1 MTREARPPLH
11 ETQPPPERPGPLIV
25 SGGGTTMVAT
35 DELLAQAGMMQ
46 LVCGAAQCWQE
57 QLRCARSLDS
67 APAPAWRPGDAGL
80 ELYAV
85 SRAVDAIEERTRE
98 LVNALRLAA
107 EGYGLAER
115 RVELLARLS
124 AAGFASALGYLAP
137 FAALMAVPAL
147 TSAALGWLLA
157 SLVTG
162 LTPGDAVGRLENRVE
177 RNPRL
182 LTNPVIVAALRALA
196 SSGDDAAAGA
206 LRVPLSLSLVLG
218 DDGARI
224 FGLASTAAGLL
235 TVART
240 TGALRE
246 TPVGARR
253 TSTGPRSP
261 PPSGLADLARRI
273 PAATGTDPQ
282 VRIERY
288 GGTVRRA
295 WVVYVGGTAAWS
307 PVAGADPWDLTSNI
321 TAVAEQSSGSYR
333 AVVEAMREAGVRPTD
348 PVIGVGHS
356 QGGLLVAQVAAS
368 GDFNTVALA
377 TFGAPA
383 GQVPVPDAVPVIAAE
398 HADDLVPALGGA
410 PLDNTGPGNRHLV
423 VSREVFAAGRDI
435 PTGEPLP
442 AHTMEAYR
450 ETARMIDASLEP
462 RLMQFRAALGSTL
475 GLEPGQTT
483 FWRATRA
490 G

>member
-1 MTREARPPLH
+1 
-11 ETQPPPERPGPLIV
+11 
-25 SGGGTTMVAT
+25 MVAT
-35 DELLAQAGMMQ
+35 DELLAQAGMLQ
-46 LVCGAAQCWQE
+46 LVCEAAQRWQE
-57 QLRCARSLDS
+57 QLGRARSLDPV
-67 APAPAWRPGDAGL
+67 PAPAWRPGDAGL
-80 ELYAV
+80 EIYALT
-85 SRAVDAIEERTRE
+85 RTIDAIEEHTRE
-98 LVNALRLAA
+98 LAGALRLAA

-115 RVELLARLS
+115 RVELLARIS
-124 AAGFASALGYLAP
+124 AAGFASVLGYLAP
-137 FAALMAVPAL
+137 FAALMAVPTL
-147 TSAALGWLLA
+147 TSGALGWLLA

-162 LTPGDAVGRLENRVE
+162 VTPGDAAGRLGRWVE
-177 RNPRL
+177 HNPRL
-182 LTNPVIVAALRALA
+182 LTNPVIVAAIRALA
-196 SSGDDAAAGA
+196 SSGDDAAAGT
-206 LRVPLSLSLVLG
+206 LRVPLSLSLALG

-240 TGALRE
+240 AGALRE

-261 PPSGLADLARRI
+261 PPSGMADLARRI
-273 PAATGTDPQ
+273 PAATGVAPQ

-288 GGTVRRA
+288 YGPARRA
-295 WVVYVGGTAAWS
+295 WVVYVGGTAEWS
-307 PVAGADPWDLTSNI
+307 AVAGADPWDLTSNV

-333 AVVEAMREAGVRPTD
+333 AVVEAMREAGVRPAD

-356 QGGLLVAQVAAS
+356 QGGLLVAQIAAS

-398 HADDLVPALGGA
+398 HFDDLVPALGGA

-423 VSREVFAAGRDI
+423 VSREVFAGRDI
-435 PTGEPLP
+435 PPGEMLP

-450 ETARMIDASLEP
+450 ETARMIDASPEP
-462 RLMQFRAALGSTL
+462 RLMQFRATLRSTL
-475 GLEPGQTT
+475 GPGLGQTT